1 MGCGLRLRSAPPLRR
16 FPSMVD
22 VSWARTGMGGAVDA
36 SFKLALVFKFV
47 KFMRYY
53 VKVIAGKKNTVGM

>member
-1 MGCGLRLRSAPPLRR
+1 
-16 FPSMVD
+16 
-22 VSWARTGMGGAVDA
+22 MGGAVDA

-53 VKVIAGKKNTVGM
+53 VKVIAGKKKHGRYVVLADTGLPR